1 MVSCPL
7 VDIQICGVG
16 TLGEFCAV
24 IVAGVGLGEII
35 GFGENREIKI
45 RRKQNIILC
54 IFEADRA
61 VTEVKID
68 AGTGSSNSKM
78 NDKAPKSPSSA

>member
-1 MVSCPL
+1 MVSCQL

-45 RRKQNIILC
+45 RRKQNIISMY
-54 IFEADRA
+54 FRSRQ
-61 VTEVKID
+61 
-68 AGTGSSNSKM
+68 GRH
-78 NDKAPKSPSSA
+78 